1 VSYHPLEPARLRKGE
16 YFFYNGRLYVNRHN
30 ESYGWVFPGDPND
43 PDSVGEDDICT
54 SHVHRTQIIL
64 ARQKE
69 DGTYAPAEG

>member
-1 VSYHPLEPARLRKGE
+1 VSYHPLQPERLRKGE
-16 YFFYNGRLYVNRHN
+16 YFFYNGRLYVNRAN
-30 ESYGWVFPGDPND
+30 ENSGWVFPGDPND
-43 PDSVGEDDICT
+43 PDSAGEDDICA